1 MRMSELSRSAGM
13 PVATVKYYLREG
25 LLRAGIHLSATSA
38 SYDGTH
44 LERLGLIRA
53 LVDGA
58 GLSIA
63 QVKRVTQTLDN
74 PPDTW
79 HDMLSTAQSV
89 LCGPP
94 DEDLE
99 TTSADAL
106 LQRLG
111 WAVSERSP
119 ARADLARALERLD
132 TGGISVRAQDLDG
145 YAAAAQAAAVIDV
158 TALPTDTPGAALRQA
173 IVGTVLLD
181 HVLIALRRLAQ
192 EDVSARTFARR
203 QTSGAAD
210 SAKSDG
216 GAHFAD

>member
-1 MRMSELSRSAGM
+1 M

-25 LLRAGIHLSATSA
+25 LLPAGTPVTATSA

-44 LERLGLIRA
+44 VERLRLIRA

-63 QVKRVTQTLDN
+63 QVKRVTQTLDH

-79 HDMLSTAQSV
+79 HDMLGTAQGV

-99 TTSADAL
+99 TTAADAL
-106 LQRLG
+106 LRRLG
-111 WAVSERSP
+111 WAVSECPP
-119 ARADLARALERLD
+119 ARADLARALARLD
-132 TGGISVRAQDLDG
+132 AGGIIVSRQDLDG

-158 TALPTDTPGAALRQA
+158 AALPTDTPEAALRRA
-173 IVGTVLLD
+173 VVGTVLLD
-181 HVLIALRRLAQ
+181 NVLIALRRLAQ

-203 QTSGAAD
+203 QTSEAASGANSD
-210 SAKSDG
+210 ESARSPG
-216 GAHFAD
+216 